1 MSYSL
6 TGAGLKQLRAAD
18 TKEASSEQEGA
29 SLMPTEWQ
37 YQRLRRNLD
46 DVVDG
51 QEGDSAQLRQQA
63 SDRIDRDSSIHD
75 IADMRIWS
83 SGQLTDEIDPA
94 DASEK
99 FEMHMKRLRH
109 AQGLLTDAGSVPG
122 KVFDALEGLTNK
134 YFHKPMPK
142 VELRQYEKAWRARK
156 GMVGSDERLEDF
168 KRGAAVKRIIHN
180 HFLGDFWEIYQNAHR
195 SRQGTLVNGFEP
207 KTWHRLSGAA
217 YREHIEK
224 EQKRKA
230 ELSEIVGKTR
240 AQIVGK
246 AGPASVGN
254 MAGGPDAATSG
265 AVSASAALIASS
277 AAGGGS
283 AISVPIIARI
293 MLTMTH
299 KHPSDARE
307 FIKEWEAK
315 NLATPLDRTKNMLD
329 QAVEILQRNP
339 AVTCVP
345 RTSHEMLVLQEVL
358 RPLPAFRRIADFVFA
373 EICRLLVCDVLN
385 DGEFIFKQGDI
396 GTRWYVVLS
405 GRVRIMINKPGFTS
419 SDEEP
424 ERSLAT
430 VLGAGE
436 AFGDHALVNDV
447 PRVAS
452 AISDGRTVVARLEKS
467 DFKRLMSLV
476 HTLEQK
482 ELVYFLQK
490 IPMLREL
497 DQLGLRNIADRM
509 TMRVLA
515 PGTIVIREG
524 EFKESVM
531 FVRSG
536 MCAVFREVT
545 FSEPDGSET
554 RRQLLLGHIGAYES
568 FNEEPA
574 VVKIGTHAGSPF
586 TVVAVDWVELGAV
599 FAYGEWTNMALTYV
613 PSPFAML
620 TNKDM
625 ARAFRVRHEM
635 RRFSRFQRRLVADAP
650 PPPHHPAQSFAPES
664 GHAPRG
670 GAGNKV
676 PAAADVAALPAGPTF
691 EQWQLEAL
699 ERWFASAPA
708 PSLAVIEERT
718 LLVGLSA
725 EQIAAWFAHRR
736 QAAGIAAAPA
746 EAAATAAD
754 APEAVSE
761 RPTPAALALGGV
773 SDAQS
778 AATPSAPDAGLIAAQ
793 GLTPTALHLLAA
805 ARSASNESPR
815 VPPTPPTAA
824 AQISARNGLQ
834 WSPTSDSVG
843 SPESAL
849 SPASTENDDVPS
861 SPLSLAD
868 VLGVGVK
875 SMSDPAQIPRMEL
888 LMAQQRFEPAQIEI
902 LNVIESTS
910 QHHVL
915 EAFAASKG
923 LSIIKRWLD
932 EAVKHRSPVLIPALR
947 ALERLPLQLHHL
959 SDSKIGRTVK
969 RMTKTDA
976 ALGKDALEL
985 ANALFSRWSKLISQ
999 KSQAGSGAS
1008 STKVAVPEAVETD
1021 SSERKRQ
1028 HHELDGTKTVLG
1040 SSKRIAVVVPKLRK
1054 QPAAGI
1060 HAHSTLAAASAKS
1073 GDNRRPP
1080 VVSSPAEE
1088 SKPAVASAHASF
1100 FSQLAGRP
1108 SVPAAN
1114 VARPAVAKPLAQT
1127 VKPAKQSVDNVLKR
1141 RASDGGTHENSLEPP
1156 TKMKATFNGSPTEDR
1171 AVPSYRKMAD
1181 SVSSSSVATA
1191 KSPGTAAAACTS
1203 STSPIADVLLGVQP
1217 PASTHAPSYRRRP
1230 DPAVS
1235 EGGAASSRETT
1246 SPTTANLAVEAD
1258 AVGVSGQSKTKQKN
1272 VRFKPDDQLCE
1283 IKYFETPEPENPSAH
1298 RAMSA
1303 HDRSK
1308 TREFDRSEAKH
1319 AFESLRRE
1327 LCEQISWST
1336 PRPIRLF
1343 SDVVMVES
1351 AEAKSQETRERLALS
1366 RVFYSLADIPPTPDE
1381 PDGADSMQGI
1391 QDEQVKLVKLD
1402 SESTRQ
1408 ILMMSNLSRTMT
1420 PAATPTAALPINA
1433 PAPLSVAAVTAPISL
1448 SAPASAS
1455 LPGLAALPT
1464 SIPSLGLPS
1473 GPQLYQ
1479 PPVQTSPPSTLSQQ
1493 LNPQLL
1499 GQALTLLGLV
1509 SAQGQS
1515 GLTGLTGVVSDLA
1528 ALASQQAQPPAQ
1540 TAPYA
1545 LPPFV
1550 PAVQHPVQH
1559 PVPALADDPRGGGHA
1574 LTNQQQHQQQQPY
1587 GFYAAHGSQP
1597 SQTPSAHAPLR
1608 QQQQKQQQHKPS
1620 QQHSHLHQSQQ
1631 QVPYRTGFPRP
1642 NPRDQR
1648 KTKMCMFWKSGTCRN
1663 GANCKFLHQDIN

>member
-1 MSYSL
+1 
-6 TGAGLKQLRAAD
+6 
-18 TKEASSEQEGA
+18 
-29 SLMPTEWQ
+29 
-37 YQRLRRNLD
+37 
-46 DVVDG
+46 
-51 QEGDSAQLRQQA
+51 
-63 SDRIDRDSSIHD
+63 
-75 IADMRIWS
+75 MRIWS

-283 AISVPIIARI
+283 AISVPVTWAPRGANDGVPNRSAAKKQGQREATQRGAATKLAGNTRGRIHYMDPLNLGSDEIIARI

-545 FSEPDGSET
+545 FSEPE
-554 RRQLLLGHIGAYES
+554 RQLLLGHIGAYES

-635 RRFSRFQRRLVADAP
+635 RRFSRFQRRLVAD
-650 PPPHHPAQSFAPES
+650 
-664 GHAPRG
+664 
-670 GAGNKV
+670 V
-676 PAAADVAALPAGPTF
+676 
-691 EQWQLEAL
+691 
-699 ERWFASAPA
+699 
-708 PSLAVIEERT
+708 
-718 LLVGLSA
+718 
-725 EQIAAWFAHRR
+725 
-736 QAAGIAAAPA
+736 
-746 EAAATAAD
+746 
-754 APEAVSE
+754 
-761 RPTPAALALGGV
+761 
-773 SDAQS
+773 
-778 AATPSAPDAGLIAAQ
+778 
-793 GLTPTALHLLAA
+793 
-805 ARSASNESPR
+805 
-815 VPPTPPTAA
+815 
-824 AQISARNGLQ
+824 
-834 WSPTSDSVG
+834 
-843 SPESAL
+843 
-849 SPASTENDDVPS
+849 
-861 SPLSLAD
+861 
-868 VLGVGVK
+868 
-875 SMSDPAQIPRMEL
+875 
-888 LMAQQRFEPAQIEI
+888 
-902 LNVIESTS
+902 
-910 QHHVL
+910 
-915 EAFAASKG
+915 
-923 LSIIKRWLD
+923 
-932 EAVKHRSPVLIPALR
+932 
-947 ALERLPLQLHHL
+947 
-959 SDSKIGRTVK
+959 
-969 RMTKTDA
+969 
-976 ALGKDALEL
+976 
-985 ANALFSRWSKLISQ
+985 
-999 KSQAGSGAS
+999 
-1008 STKVAVPEAVETD
+1008 
-1021 SSERKRQ
+1021 
-1028 HHELDGTKTVLG
+1028 
-1040 SSKRIAVVVPKLRK
+1040 
-1054 QPAAGI
+1054 
-1060 HAHSTLAAASAKS
+1060 
-1073 GDNRRPP
+1073 
-1080 VVSSPAEE
+1080 
-1088 SKPAVASAHASF
+1088 
-1100 FSQLAGRP
+1100 
-1108 SVPAAN
+1108 
-1114 VARPAVAKPLAQT
+1114 
-1127 VKPAKQSVDNVLKR
+1127 R
-1141 RASDGGTHENSLEPP
+1141 RAGG
-1156 TKMKATFNGSPTEDR
+1156 R
-1171 AVPSYRKMAD
+1171 
-1181 SVSSSSVATA
+1181 
-1191 KSPGTAAAACTS
+1191 
-1203 STSPIADVLLGVQP
+1203 P
-1217 PASTHAPSYRRRP
+1217 PASR
-1230 DPAVS
+1230 
-1235 EGGAASSRETT
+1235 
-1246 SPTTANLAVEAD
+1246 
-1258 AVGVSGQSKTKQKN
+1258 
-1272 VRFKPDDQLCE
+1272 
-1283 IKYFETPEPENPSAH
+1283 
-1298 RAMSA
+1298 
-1303 HDRSK
+1303 
-1308 TREFDRSEAKH
+1308 
-1319 AFESLRRE
+1319 
-1327 LCEQISWST
+1327 
-1336 PRPIRLF
+1336 
-1343 SDVVMVES
+1343 
-1351 AEAKSQETRERLALS
+1351 
-1366 RVFYSLADIPPTPDE
+1366 
-1381 PDGADSMQGI
+1381 
-1391 QDEQVKLVKLD
+1391 
-1402 SESTRQ
+1402 
-1408 ILMMSNLSRTMT
+1408 
-1420 PAATPTAALPINA
+1420 
-1433 PAPLSVAAVTAPISL
+1433 
-1448 SAPASAS
+1448 
-1455 LPGLAALPT
+1455 
-1464 SIPSLGLPS
+1464 
-1473 GPQLYQ
+1473 
-1479 PPVQTSPPSTLSQQ
+1479 
-1493 LNPQLL
+1493 
-1499 GQALTLLGLV
+1499 
-1509 SAQGQS
+1509 
-1515 GLTGLTGVVSDLA
+1515 
-1528 ALASQQAQPPAQ
+1528 
-1540 TAPYA
+1540 
-1545 LPPFV
+1545 
-1550 PAVQHPVQH
+1550 
-1559 PVPALADDPRGGGHA
+1559 
-1574 LTNQQQHQQQQPY
+1574 
-1587 GFYAAHGSQP
+1587 
-1597 SQTPSAHAPLR
+1597 
-1608 QQQQKQQQHKPS
+1608 
-1620 QQHSHLHQSQQ
+1620 
-1631 QVPYRTGFPRP
+1631 
-1642 NPRDQR
+1642 
-1648 KTKMCMFWKSGTCRN
+1648 
-1663 GANCKFLHQDIN
+1663 